1 MVPTE
6 RGAGNVSSGIEQI
19 DGALTV
25 EVVDDRTV
33 GEVERAREN
42 GDSTA
47 NTVVRCAVSDHT
59 SIDVQRIIA
68 VQIQENGSTTHPRSV
83 HDASISD
90 RNVVDVVR
98 VGSCTRE
105 DEHPAGVATTDL
117 QPVRPRALEGH
128 RLGDEDL
135 ALSQGDRLTGQIT
148 GELDGVFIC
157 SCVGQCDSLPEREQ
171 VVRRADDV
179 LIGIDQ
185 ERSEFCSSDVSSD
198 STVKSTID
206 ACLSTLISGWRH
218 SCCCINGRAPHL
230 KLVHESAT
238 DLSQNAQVWI
248 GVKLVAVLRSGIA
261 GGITEDVASL

>member
-128 RLGDEDL
+128 RLGDGDL
-135 ALSQGDRLTGQIT
+135 ALGQGDRLTGQIA
-148 GELDGVFIC
+148 GELDRVRATTSF
-157 SCVGQCDSLPEREQ
+157 STRSHLNV
-171 VVRRADDV
+171 VVRGVHSIPQGDDV
-179 LIGIDQ
+179 IGQVHRSIHLAVDD
-185 ERSEFCSSDVSSD
+185 ERR
-198 STVKSTID
+198 
-206 ACLSTLISGWRH
+206 RH
-218 SCCCINGRAPHL
+218 GPIF
-230 KLVHESAT
+230 
-238 DLSQNAQVWI
+238 Q
-248 GVKLVAVLRSGIA
+248 
-261 GGITEDVASL
+261 